1 MPLEEYAAKRRFA
14 NTPEPPPGSAP
25 AGGNYFCVQRHDAT
39 RLHYD
44 FRLEVDGVLKSWA
57 VPKGPTLDP
66 GLKHLAAHVED
77 HPVDYG
83 SFEGNIPAG
92 NYGAGSVMLW
102 DRGSFELIGEATGA
116 EQIARGDLKF
126 RLHGEKLKGDF
137 GLVLMKGRGKGNEW
151 LLLKKRDQF
160 AEPGWDVEAHAYSVL
175 SGRTQEEI
183 ARNLPA
189 REAKRQT
196 AGAADRVWES
206 RPAGRQSRA
215 GTAAV
220 NAPESR
226 TAKHGAKAGS
236 AEPAESPEK
245 PGSDLARL
253 KGAREAAMPASI
265 EPMMASLVTAPP
277 RGPEWLFEI
286 KWDGVRAVAFVDREE
301 VRLQA
306 RSGLRCERQYP
317 ELAVIHHQI
326 SAGQAVLD
334 GEIAVLDAKGVARF
348 HLIQPRIANSDPNS
362 VAHLARSTPVV
373 YFAFDLLYLDG
384 YDLRGVALARRR
396 ELLETVVAPGGVLR
410 ISAAFP
416 GAGEEMLAAAR
427 ENGLEGIVAKHA
439 NSGYESRRSRD
450 WLKIKLVSE
459 QEFVIGGYT
468 APQGDRSYFGALVL
482 GVYDEGKLRWVGNVG
497 TGFDQ
502 KTLAAIHA
510 RLEPLVTD
518 RCPFAERPKP
528 DRGMTWVAPE
538 LVCQAKY
545 TEWTQDGRL
554 RAPVFLGLRDDVGPR
569 QTVRETPATEP
580 ATAPAAVAIP
590 DAEGDSDA
598 SGGAAPDPPPAG
610 PTAKPFLADVKE
622 ATCKIGPHTLKF
634 TNLKKVFYPD
644 EGYTKRDVL
653 NYYDAVSGLIL
664 PYLKDRPLSLKRYPN
679 GIKEQFF
686 FQKDAPESF
695 ADWLRTEWIDSEH
708 NERPIRYVFAE
719 DRAGLLYLV
728 NLGCIDHNPWM
739 SRMATLD
746 NPDFMLIDLDP
757 QECPYDLIVDAAL
770 LVKRILDRIG
780 LTGYPKTTG
789 GDGMHVYIP
798 LEPIYSYE
806 EARHFAELISRLVIA
821 ERRDLFTTPRTVAK
835 RQKNRVYFDYL
846 QIGKSKTI
854 AAPYVLRAYPGAP
867 VATPLDWSEVRH
879 GLLPTQFTIA
889 NALERFAA
897 KGDLFAGVLKRPQRL
912 EDALEKLD
920 RLFK

>member
-14 NTPEPPPGSAP
+14 HTPEPPPGTVPSP
-25 AGGNYFCVQRHDAT
+25 SGSNYFCVQRHDAT

-44 FRLEVDGVLKSWA
+44 FRLEIDGVLKSWA

-66 GLKHLAAHVED
+66 GVKHFAAQVED
-77 HPVDYG
+77 HPFDYG

-102 DRGSFELIGEATGA
+102 ERGWFELIGETAGA
-116 EQIARGDLKF
+116 AQIARGDLKF
-126 RLHGEKLKGDF
+126 RLHGEKLKGEF
-137 GLVLMKGRGKGNEW
+137 ALVQMKGRGKGTEW
-151 LLLKKRDQF
+151 LLLKKRDEF
-160 AEPGWDVEAHAYSVL
+160 AVPGWDVEAHAYSVL

-206 RPAGRQSRA
+206 RPAKRA
-215 GTAAV
+215 AKAAPAAEATAAHAKKE
-220 NAPESR
+220 APAR
-226 TAKHGAKAGS
+226 NLAK
-236 AEPAESPEK
+236 
-245 PGSDLARL
+245 L
-253 KGAREAAMPASI
+253 KGAREAAMPDSI
-265 EPMMASLVTAPP
+265 EPMSATLATSPP
-277 RGPEWLFEI
+277 RGDDWLFEI
-286 KWDGVRAVAFVDREE
+286 KWDGVRAIAFVDHEE

-317 ELAVIHHQI
+317 ELAVMPHQI
-326 SAGQAVLD
+326 AAGQAVLD

-348 HLIQPRIANSDPNS
+348 HLIQPRIANADPNA

-373 YFAFDLLYLDG
+373 YFAFDLLYLEG
-384 YDLRGVALARRR
+384 YDLRQVALSQRR
-396 ELLETVVAPGGVLR
+396 ELLEAVVAPGGVLR
-410 ISAAFP
+410 ISTAFP
-416 GAGEEMLAAAR
+416 GAGEDLLAAAR

-439 NSGYESRRSRD
+439 GSGYESRRSRE
-450 WLKIKLVSE
+450 WLKIKIVDE

-468 APQGDRSYFGALVL
+468 APQGGRSYFGALVL
-482 GVYDEGKLRWVGNVG
+482 GVYDEGRLRWVGNVG

-502 KTLAAIHA
+502 KTLAALHA
-510 RLEPLVTD
+510 RLEPLVTA
-518 RCPFAERPKP
+518 RCPFGERPTP
-528 DRGMTWVAPE
+528 DRGMTWVEPE
-538 LVCQAKY
+538 LVCQVKY

-554 RAPVFLGLRDDVGPR
+554 RAPVYQGLRNDVGAR
-569 QTVRETPATEP
+569 QVSRETATPAGP
-580 ATAPAAVAIP
+580 APDEARQAAGAPAAAAV
-590 DAEGDSDA
+590 
-598 SGGAAPDPPPAG
+598 APDPAQ
-610 PTAKPFLADVKE
+610 PFLADVKE
-622 ATCKIGPHTLKF
+622 ATCKIGPHSLKF

-653 NYYDAVSGLIL
+653 NYYDAVAGLIL
-664 PYLKDRPLSLKRYPN
+664 PHLKDRPLSLKRYPN

-708 NERPIRYVFAE
+708 NGRPIRYVFAE
-719 DRAGLLYLV
+719 DRASLLYLV
-728 NLGCIDHNPWM
+728 NLGCIDQNPAQ

-746 NPDFMLIDLDP
+746 NPDWVLIDLDP
-757 QECPYDLIVDAAL
+757 QECPFDLIVEAAL
-770 LVKRILDRIG
+770 LVKGVLDRIG
-780 LTGYPKTTG
+780 LAGYPKTTG

-798 LEPIYSYE
+798 LEPIYSFE
-806 EARHFAELISRLVIA
+806 EARNFAELIARLVVA
-821 ERRDLFTTPRTVAK
+821 ERRDLFTTPRSVAK

-867 VATPLDWSEVRH
+867 VATPLEWSEVRR
-879 GLLPTQFTIA
+879 GLLPTQFNIA
-889 NALERFAA
+889 NARQRFAA
-897 KGDLFAGVLKRPQRL
+897 KGDLFAGVLNRPQRL
-912 EDALEKLD
+912 DEALEKLE